1 MDSGLVCVYI
11 KVGNANEW
19 VKLPT
24 PSSYNPSYTHIENS
38 YRDVTGKLH
47 RDIIRKNLAKIE
59 CGWNALN
66 DTQIALLQS
75 LYTLNSLNVR
85 FTDNNGNRVTKTM
98 YCGPLSRKSE
108 ILDKTTLKIILTSEI
123 AMNFIEV

>member
-1 MDSGLVCVYI
+1 MDNGLICVYQN
-11 KVGNANEW
+11 GSW

-24 PSSYNPSYTHIENS
+24 PSEYNPSYTHIENS
-38 YRDVTGKLH
+38 YRDVKGKLH

-75 LYTLNSLNVR
+75 LYTLNSLQVR
-85 FTDNNGNRVTKTM
+85 FTDNLGNRVTKTM
-98 YCGPLSRKSE
+98 YCGPLSRKSQK
-108 ILDKTTLKIILTSEI
+108 LDKTTLKIVLTTEI
-123 AMNFIEV
+123 SMNFVEV